1 MQNRYV
7 GDVGTFGQLGLLR
20 WLTGMTGPKLAPED
34 RLRLGVVW
42 YMHHDFDNAG
52 GRVGYLGNPQQYR
65 GCDSDLF
72 DFLGGLVRYGNRNIW
87 AVQQSGIL
95 PFDTN
100 YYERCLTYDLEM
112 PRLLRRAI
120 RQNWI
125 DGALYAVAGAELV
138 FIDPDTGIA
147 GNGRPF
153 TRMSPFEEKGPKYAF
168 LEDLRRFAAPE
179 RGQSLVIY
187 QHLRRVGNEEQ
198 VQHIQD
204 LADRLTRELPP
215 CQISALVY
223 GEGAAAYLIAAQ
235 PGHQVIIEGCLAGF
249 MASPWGNLFERVV

>member
-20 WLTGMTGPKLAPED
+20 WLTGMTGPKVAPED

-65 GCDSDLF
+65 ECDSNLF

-100 YYERCLTYDLEM
+100 YYERCLTYDPEM
-112 PRLLRRAI
+112 PAPRREAI
-120 RQNWI
+120 RQNWV
-125 DGALYAVAGAELV
+125 DGALYAVAEAELIFV
-138 FIDPDTGIA
+138 DPDNGIRER
-147 GNGRPF
+147 GHYRND
-153 TRMSPFEEKGPKYAF
+153 GPKYVYVD
-168 LEDLRRFAAPE
+168 DLQTFA
-179 RGQSLVIY
+179 RQNHGKSLVIY
-187 QHLRRVGNEEQ
+187 HHLPRVEPPAGYLDLIRGRSQRLEE
-198 VQHIQD
+198 
-204 LADRLTRELPP
+204 ELEP

-223 GEGAAAYLIAAQ
+223 RAGGAAYLIAAQ